1 MGFRTFFAWWLPDAM
16 LSISAASAT
25 LVVSMLFAFAEA
37 RSGFCEEAFVPY
49 QVTEDVVYG
58 HKDGLALTLD
68 VLEPTEKP
76 NHIGLILISSGS
88 WNSRKSD
95 VHEEEESRRQKDHWT
110 QGLLKGGFTLFVV
123 RHGSSPR
130 YTVTEMTPDIQR
142 SIRFVRAN
150 AARFSI
156 NPDQIGITSGSS
168 GGHLALMAATQG
180 DDGKQDS
187 KDPIERVSSRTQA
200 VVAWFPPTDFIN
212 WMGPNSYTLVSLTRP
227 DLFERMLGKVNN
239 LEEQLR
245 AISPINFVSADSPP
259 LLLIHGDADKTVPLH
274 QSKLMKTKYE
284 ELGLK
289 VKLVVQAGGG
299 HSSWPGVMDQYPEI
313 WSWFKNHLQ

>member
-1 MGFRTFFAWWLPDAM
+1 M

-25 LVVSMLFAFAEA
+25 LAISMLFASVGA
-37 RSGFCEEAFVPY
+37 RIGFCEEPFIPY

-95 VHEEEESRRQKDHWT
+95 V
-110 QGLLKGGFTLFVV
+110 
-123 RHGSSPR
+123 
-130 YTVTEMTPDIQR
+130 
-142 SIRFVRAN
+142 RAN
-150 AARFSI
+150 AARFGI

-187 KDPIERVSSRTQA
+187 KDPIERISSRTHA

-212 WMGPNSYTLVSLTRP
+212 WMGPNS
-227 DLFERMLGKVNN
+227 
-239 LEEQLR
+239 
-245 AISPINFVSADSPP
+245 
-259 LLLIHGDADKTVPLH
+259 
-274 QSKLMKTKYE
+274 
-284 ELGLK
+284 
-289 VKLVVQAGGG
+289 
-299 HSSWPGVMDQYPEI
+299 WPGVMDQYPEI
-313 WSWFKNHLQ
+313 WTWFKTHLQ